1 MTVMLSLVLTGLLVR
16 GLGVENYGFY
26 TLIASLFILLDAMAD
41 FGSKIIGVKKIAK
54 GKNESRIWRDVFW
67 LRMGLAIGAFFLGL
81 LMVLFWPG
89 LREIRGPASLAL
101 LMIFLTVIAGSLEI
115 GWLAKLKM
123 EKKIV
128 TDVLFSLLFLGIIY
142 FNFDKLSLVGVYG
155 GALIAKGLS
164 LLVGIKLF
172 KGIIKLNK
180 ADFFKIKKRNLKKIL
195 GGCWPMGVYLLI
207 FTSYDRA
214 VDSLMIERFMGVESV
229 AWYGLAYKIYGVLIQ
244 PAYFFTASVFP
255 LMSKGGEKN
264 LYKKSVRLLL
274 VGLVCLIPV
283 AYILSPMGVRILA
296 GEGYEMSVSV
306 LRLLLL
312 ALVFAYLNHLNGFR
326 LIAEGGEKK
335 ILKLGVLSLV
345 FNLGLNI
352 IFIPRFG
359 VMGAAGVTVATEA
372 LSLILMTII
381 LNRKRV

>member
-1 MTVMLSLVLTGLLVR
+1 VTVMLSLVLTGLLVR

-54 GKNESRIWRDVFW
+54 GKNEERIWRDVFW
-67 LRMGLAIGAFFLGL
+67 LRIGLAMGAFFLGL
-81 LMVLFWPG
+81 AMILFWPG
-89 LREIRGPASLAL
+89 LREVRGPASLAL
-101 LMIFLTVIAGSLEI
+101 LMIFLTVIGGSLEI

-142 FNFDKLSLVGVYG
+142 FSFGKLSLEGVYG
-155 GALIAKGLS
+155 GALIAKGVS
-164 LLVGIKLF
+164 LVVGIKLF
-172 KGIIKLNK
+172 RGIIKLNK
-180 ADFFKIKKRNLKKIL
+180 ADFFEIKKRNLKKFL
-195 GGCWPMGVYLLI
+195 GECWPMGVYLLI

-214 VDSLMIERFMGVESV
+214 VDSLMIERFLGVESV

-264 LYKKSVRLLL
+264 LYKKSVMLLL
-274 VGLVCLIPV
+274 VGLACLIPV

-306 LRLLLL
+306 LRWLLV

-352 IFIPRFG
+352 IFIPKFG

-372 LSLILMTII
+372 LSLGLMTII
-381 LNRKRV
+381 LSRKRV